1 MSSGLNNFIDKFNN
15 GDWDDISSAFGNDVG
30 RFISLVKR
38 RGLLNQIKLHRIHDE
53 DVYIFNEVLLNILE
67 SNPQEM
73 LPKIVKEFIG
83 DVEIRPEGYY
93 LRLRDLEELSE
104 FFEESSYRRDYDS
117 RSIAKKV
124 LSEDWWE
131 PYSDTVHDVY
141 TDIVEELNEKNKKAL
156 AERMLELVGNE
167 ELSLDDYKSELF
179 EDMSDDDGRFIIT
192 ESNVMSV
199 VEDEDSMNSLFKG
212 ELSDLKSQL
221 YWLGDEAYN
230 QAYNDMM
237 FKSVM
242 SELSTIF
249 EGNHEWEQ
257 KERKDGKVVYTPYIK
272 IRNLYGDITD
282 FLSAFKGYSDTL
294 YDYNSYTSFKTYW
307 MDNDGEF
314 LKLGR
319 VDDYPSQSDI
329 DNNINDGFIDRL
341 YS

>member
-1 MSSGLNNFIDKFNN
+1 MSSGLSNFIDKFNN

-83 DVEIRPEGYY
+83 DVEIRPDGYY

-141 TDIVEELNEKNKKAL
+141 KDIVEELNEKNKKAL

-167 ELSLDDYKSELF
+167 ELSLDDYKSDLF

-212 ELSDLKSQL
+212 DLNDLKDQL
-221 YWLGDEAYN
+221 RWLGDEAYN

-272 IRNLYGDITD
+272 IRDIYGDIQD